1 MHRAHHNRYYAKAQN
16 LRPVL
21 RAAYDRVLAEC
32 DLLLM
37 PTTPMKAQPMPP
49 AGCAREESFA
59 RALEMINN
67 LCQSCATGHPA
78 LTLPCGMVDGLPIG
92 LMLIGRKF
100 DEATVLQASD
110 AFEASG
116 DWRGM

>member
-1 MHRAHHNRYYAKAQN
+1 MRELLERWPRERLAERVTA
-16 LRPVL
+16 
-21 RAAYDRVLAEC
+21 AAYGTVLVLSAVALLDADNVSSGLGWELITGVGLATWIAHLYAEAVG
-32 DLLLM
+32 DHMRHGVRLDW
-37 PTTPMKAQPMPP
+37 AEI
-49 AGCAREESFA
+49 R
-59 RALEMINN
+59 
-67 LCQSCATGHPA
+67 H
-78 LTLPCGMVDGLPIG
+78 GMVDGLPIG